1 MSYVIQDAV
10 TLQATHVKAT
20 QDLKSLKEA
29 ANDIKKLRENAM
41 KNLETDMKKS
51 QKAVTVL
58 REELMK
64 KHNKRDGVTAEL
76 AGLKKDVSA
85 LQEQVSVCGGGI
97 TRYEKDVATLSNQV
111 RYTSH
116 ITYITTHIT

>member
-1 MSYVIQDAV
+1 MCTNQDAV

-20 QDLKSLKEA
+20 QDLKNLKEA
-29 ANDIKKLRENAM
+29 ANDIKKLRDNAM

-58 REELMK
+58 REALMK
-64 KHNKRDGVTAEL
+64 IHNKRDGITAEL
-76 AGLKKDVSA
+76 AGYKKDLSA

-97 TRYEKDVATLSNQV
+97 TRYEKDVAVLASQV
-111 RYTSH
+111 RSNTLH
-116 ITYITTHIT
+116 